1 MDFAELPYNKL
12 SPAAEAFALDILNK
26 ANALLLKWSKRFPDI
41 KYRDFRNKV
50 FSNPKAIFVFLSS
63 EEQNQF
69 EADLP
74 IMGQAR
80 KPHAELNGKTVE
92 MAMLES
98 NAALAKKYARKWSR
112 ESGKGGLM
120 FEDFLQEAYMQ
131 IVESIYRWTAEG
143 GANMTTYL
151 WWSLKNRLSNVA
163 NQQGS
168 FLSRL
173 SNNSIKLLDRYQ
185 KAKAAIEWHA
195 SFDQVCASISLSD
208 EERLHLL
215 DILKQT
221 NNASAMCVA
230 DDGESE
236 FDYTAHRSNINDHSE
251 TDSLV
256 EKMTVEE
263 ILDQSNL
270 SPIERELI
278 ETAMNPYNG
287 WQTAI
292 GRKHIAPKTGKP
304 YSRMRI
310 TQILKQAREKVDFT
324 MSRIHDRN

>member
-1 MDFAELPYNKL
+1 MNFAELPYNKL
-12 SPAAEAFALDILNK
+12 SPAAEAFALEILGK
-26 ANALLLKWSKRFPDI
+26 ANALLLKWSDRFPDM

-50 FSNPKAIFVFLSS
+50 FSNPRAIFVFLSS
-63 EEQNQF
+63 EEQAQF
-69 EADLP
+69 DADLSV
-74 IMGQAR
+74 IGQAR
-80 KPHAELNGKTVE
+80 KPHPELNGRTVE

-120 FEDFLQEAYMQ
+120 FEDFLQESYMQ
-131 IVESIYRWTAEG
+131 IVESLYRWTAEG

-185 KAKAAIEWHA
+185 KAKAAIEWNA
-195 SFDQVCASISLSD
+195 SFDQVCDSINLSK

-221 NNASAMCVA
+221 NNASTMASA
-230 DDGESE
+230 DDGKEES
-236 FDYTAHRSNINDHSE
+236 DYTAHRANINENSE
-251 TDSLV
+251 TESLV
-256 EKMTVEE
+256 EKMSVDE

-310 TQILKQAREKVDFT
+310 TQILKQAREKVGAT
-324 MSRIHDRN
+324 MSRIRGEK

>member
-12 SPAAEAFALDILNK
+12 SPAAEAFALEILNQ
-26 ANALLLKWSKRFPDI
+26 ANGLLLKWSEKFPEM
-41 KYRDFRNKV
+41 KYRDFRNKI
-50 FSNPKAIFVFLSS
+50 FSNPKAIFIFLSS
-63 EEQNQF
+63 EDQAQF

-74 IMGQAR
+74 VMGQAR

-131 IVESIYRWTAEG
+131 IVESIYRWTAAG

-195 SFDQVCASISLSD
+195 SFDQVCASINLSD
-208 EERLHLL
+208 AERLHLL

-221 NNASAMCVA
+221 NNASTMCNG
-230 DDGESE
+230 DDGENE
-236 FDYTAHRSNINDHSE
+236 FDYTAHRSNISDHSE

-256 EKMTVEE
+256 EKMTIEE

-310 TQILKQAREKVDFT
+310 TQILKQAREKVGVT
-324 MSRIHDRN
+324 MSRIRDRN